1 MHGLHLVRAGPWLH
15 PTGEVQHDRRDHETR
30 VGHEVFNPRTD
41 VSMLV
46 GLAVAAGVYLLVC
59 RSLDVTAEREAVRV
73 ADDGLDPD
81 AP

>member
-1 MHGLHLVRAGPWLH
+1 VELARAGRLRAWLRL
-15 PTGEVQHDRRDHETR
+15 DD
-30 VGHEVFNPRTD
+30 
-41 VSMLV
+41 
-46 GLAVAAGVYLLVC
+46 AVRGD

>member
-1 MHGLHLVRAGPWLH
+1 
-15 PTGEVQHDRRDHETR
+15 
-30 VGHEVFNPRTD
+30 
-41 VSMLV
+41 MLV